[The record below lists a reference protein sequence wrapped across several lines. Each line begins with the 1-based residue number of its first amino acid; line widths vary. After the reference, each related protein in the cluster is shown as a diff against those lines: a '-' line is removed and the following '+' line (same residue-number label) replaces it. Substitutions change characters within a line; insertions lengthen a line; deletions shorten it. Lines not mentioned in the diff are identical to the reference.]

1 MFAKQNMIIHFWLPQ
16 LC

>member
-1 MFAKQNMIIHFWLPQ
+1 MFAKQNMIIHFWLSQ